1 MDQNNPGRMSSNLS
15 DIEVAYILGANDA
28 GAPHQEI
35 SAAIGRSCPTI
46 TKIMKKYN
54 IKTFSGVTPP
64 PGNPKKIDCRQQK
77 TLLRAVQ
84 SNRRATLKDISNILP
99 DKPSSRTIQRHLQE
113 IGIKKHIAVNKPYL
127 TDAHMK
133 ARLDF
138 TMEHKD
144 WTVDDWKKV
153 VWSDESKV
161 EIGKQS
167 CAIWVFRDVDEKYH
181 PDYLTPTFKGAR
193 SSIVVWGCF
202 VGDNMGLL
210 LAFEKGEINSKD
222 YIKTLNEGLLAFF
235 EKLNKTD
242 EIVDEDTIQ
251 VATPGDYTFQ
261 QDNVP
266 IHVSKAI
273 KKFFQQHSLSVM
285 KWPANSPDLNP
296 IENLWIRLKVKF
308 Y

>member
-1 MDQNNPGRMSSNLS
+1 
-15 DIEVAYILGANDA
+15 
-28 GAPHQEI
+28 
-35 SAAIGRSCPTI
+35 
-46 TKIMKKYN
+46 
-54 IKTFSGVTPP
+54 
-64 PGNPKKIDCRQQK
+64 
-77 TLLRAVQ
+77 
-84 SNRRATLKDISNILP
+84 
-99 DKPSSRTIQRHLQE
+99 
-113 IGIKKHIAVNKPYL
+113 
-127 TDAHMK
+127 
-133 ARLDF
+133 
-138 TMEHKD
+138 
-144 WTVDDWKKV
+144 V